1 MRKSLASCL
10 AVLLTAILLAAC
22 GNVEE
27 KPSDFD
33 LAIEKLAARTTCH
46 TSEVFVT
53 IYPGEEVSTAI
64 DRMYADGDAL
74 YTWTQGST
82 AEPSFIVERDGKR
95 FERVYYAEEWESSD
109 GSTSL
114 PPYHVKFLP
123 EHYIVESIEE
133 TADGITV
140 KCQADTSKADVE
152 FVEATAEFLFDADWN
167 ALEYSFFNS
176 YMTEN
181 HDGEEILLSYKNHVT
196 FLTTEEKDIRQTIE
210 DTFAEAKASAE

>member
-1 MRKSLASCL
+1 MRKALLFFLCGLLSI
-10 AVLLTAILLAAC
+10 VFLTAC
-22 GNVEE
+22 DNVEE
-27 KPSDFD
+27 EPSDFD
-33 LAIEKLAARTTCH
+33 LAIEKLAARTVCH
-46 TSEVFVT
+46 TSEEFVT
-53 IYPGEEVSTAI
+53 IYPGEEVTTAI

-74 YTWTQGST
+74 YTWSQNGSEVS
-82 AEPSFIVERDGKR
+82 AIVECGGKR
-95 FERVYYAEEWESSD
+95 FECVYYAEEWESSD

-133 TADGITV
+133 TADGITI
-140 KCQADTSKADVE
+140 KCQANTSKTDVE

-196 FLTTEEKDIRQTIE
+196 FLATEEKDIRQTIE

>member
-33 LAIEKLAARTTCH
+33 LAIEKLAARTVCH
-46 TSEVFVT
+46 TSEEFIT
-53 IYPGEEVSTAI
+53 ILSDEEVVQSI
-64 DRMYADGDAL
+64 DRMYADGDVL
-74 YTWTQGST
+74 YTMVQNGLEVS
-82 AEPSFIVERDGKR
+82 AIVERDGR
-95 FERVYYAEEWESSD
+95 CYERLYDTGEWESSN

-114 PPYHVKFLP
+114 PPYHVRFLP

-167 ALEYSFFNS
+167 ALEYGFFNS
-176 YMTEN
+176 YMIEN